1 MSLSKSQILHNDSY
15 KKLNINYNE
24 ALAYI
29 RERNF
34 TNKSLGIT
42 YRELNHWSTKGL
54 LFESNEFGKW
64 RKFNILEMVWIELL
78 KELRLYNFPLDTI
91 QIIKKSLMSKFDL
104 SAVFEMDVDNNMLEV
119 MKLNLSPE
127 DCENFMSSVVDY
139 KTLINENIINEFLPE
154 NLLEPILLE
163 AYFLKSQYR
172 IIINHKGEVSFSKD
186 VYMEHHLA
194 DESFNLNFERSN
206 ISISINTL
214 ISNIFQDY
222 TKEEL
227 KLKWKL
233 INEEEEKILD
243 VIQSDK
249 KMKSI
254 NIRFNDNSKIDLLQ
268 YTEELSVSPN
278 YYLKKLILAGGYNE
292 IKVITQKGGTVLCER
307 TVKQKI

>member
-1 MSLSKSQILHNDSY
+1 
-15 KKLNINYNE
+15 
-24 ALAYI
+24 
-29 RERNF
+29 
-34 TNKSLGIT
+34 
-42 YRELNHWSTKGL
+42 
-54 LFESNEFGKW
+54 
-64 RKFNILEMVWIELL
+64 
-78 KELRLYNFPLDTI
+78 
-91 QIIKKSLMSKFDL
+91 
-104 SAVFEMDVDNNMLEV
+104 MDVDNNVLEV

-127 DCENFMSSVVDY
+127 ECENFMSSGVDY
-139 KTLINENIINEFLPE
+139 KTLINENNINEFLPE

-214 ISNIFQDY
+214 ISNIFKDY

-278 YYLKKLILAGGYNE
+278 YYLKKLILSGGYNE
-292 IKVITQKGGTVLCER
+292 IKVITQKGDIVLCER